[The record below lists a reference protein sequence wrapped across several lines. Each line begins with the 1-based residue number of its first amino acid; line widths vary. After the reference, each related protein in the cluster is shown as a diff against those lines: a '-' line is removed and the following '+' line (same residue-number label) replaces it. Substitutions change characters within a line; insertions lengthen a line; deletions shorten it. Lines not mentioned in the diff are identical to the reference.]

1 MNNIKLYKHQI
12 EALEKTKSLNRVAY
26 FLDMGLGKTF
36 VGSEKMI
43 NLGERVNLIICQK
56 SKVEDWIEHFKSN
69 YDAEIYDLTKK
80 TGMRCFLSYAH
91 KMYINGTDV
100 VFGVINYDL
109 AFRRKELLELSNFTL
124 MLDESSMIQN
134 ETAKRTKFILKMN
147 AKNVILLS
155 GTPTSGKYEKLYSQ
169 IKLLGWKISKKLY
182 WDQYINF
189 VLIDIGGAKIQQV
202 VGYKNVDRLKQKL
215 REHGAVF
222 MKSEEAF
229 DLPEQ
234 IHNIIN
240 VKPIPEYKK
249 FMKDLVVTINDVDLV
264 GDTSLTKLLYARQ
277 LCGSYCDNKIEA
289 LRDLMESTNERLI
302 VFYNFNNEL
311 KEIEKL
317 CVDLDKHLSIVNGQ
331 HKNLFAYNNFENSVT
346 AIQYQAGAMGLN
358 LQEANKII
366 YYTLP
371 LSSELFEQSKKR
383 IHRIGQEN
391 SCFYYYLICKG
402 TVEEKILETLKMR
415 KDYTDELFRE
425 E

>member
-12 EALEKTKSLNRVAY
+12 QALEKTKSLNRVAY

-36 VGSEKMI
+36 VGSEKMMKLDSRI
-43 NLGERVNLIICQK
+43 NIVICQK
-56 SKVEDWIEHFKSN
+56 SKVEDWIEHFKKHYYLN
-69 YDAEIYDLTKK
+69 IFDGTKK
-80 TGMRCFLSYAH
+80 KELESFFNCEDYKIL
-91 KMYINGTDV
+91 
-100 VFGVINYDL
+100 VINYDL
-109 AFRRKELLELSNFTL
+109 AFRRKELLEIKNFTL

-234 IHNIIN
+234 IHDIIN

-249 FMKDLVVTINDVDLV
+249 FMKDLVVTINGVDLV

-302 VFYNFNNEL
+302 IFYNFNNEL

-317 CVDLDKHLSIVNGQ
+317 CLDLDKHLSIVNGQ
-331 HKNLFAYNNFENSVT
+331 HKDLFAYNNFENSVT

-415 KDYTDELFRE
+415 KDYTDELFKE

>member
-1 MNNIKLYKHQI
+1 MNNIKLFKHQI

-36 VGSEKMI
+36 VGSEKMMRLDSRTNI
-43 NLGERVNLIICQK
+43 VICQK
-56 SKVEDWIEHFKSN
+56 SKVEDWIEHFKTHYYLN
-69 YDAEIYDLTKK
+69 IFDGTKK
-80 TGMRCFLSYAH
+80 KEFESFFKCEGYKIL
-91 KMYINGTDV
+91 
-100 VFGVINYDL
+100 VINYDL

-124 MLDESSMIQN
+124 TLDESSMIQN

-155 GTPTSGKYEKLYSQ
+155 GTPTSGKYEKLFSQ

-182 WDQYINF
+182 WSQYINF
-189 VLIDIGGAKIQQV
+189 VLVDIGGVKIQQV
-202 VGYKNVDRLKQKL
+202 IGYKNVDRLKQKL

-234 IHNIIN
+234 IHNTIN

-249 FMKDLVVTINDVDLV
+249 FMKDLIVTINDVDLV

-277 LCGSYCDNKIEA
+277 LCGSYCNNKIEA
-289 LRDLMESTNERLI
+289 LKDLMESTNERLI

-317 CVDLDKHLSIVNGQ
+317 CIDLGKHLSIVNGQ
-331 HKNLFAYNNFENSVT
+331 NKDLYAYNNFENSVT

-383 IHRIGQEN
+383 IHRIGQKN
-391 SCFYYYLICKG
+391 NCFYYYLICKG